1 MRILICYHSKS
12 GNTERIANVMASA
25 LETER
30 CNNIARI
37 RC

>member
-25 LETER
+25 LKRTM
-30 CNNIARI
+30 
-37 RC
+37 